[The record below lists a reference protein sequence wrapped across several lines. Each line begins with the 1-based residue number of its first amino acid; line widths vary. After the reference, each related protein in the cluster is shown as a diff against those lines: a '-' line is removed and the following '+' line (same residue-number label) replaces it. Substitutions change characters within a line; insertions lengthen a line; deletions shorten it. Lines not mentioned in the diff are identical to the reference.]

1 MTIIVANG
9 KSYDIPAIF
18 TANNGAGHSAII
30 TAGTGDEV
38 PTLFAP
44 MIDLVADASKNMRT
58 TSASSVAIGTGTK
71 TFVLAIDLP
80 FIAGEYVQFVDTAN
94 AANYMYA
101 TITSYTSATKTLVTS
116 VASGQTGGSGTI
128 ASWNVIS
135 TGAFGATGATGATG
149 AAYDISASTA
159 ETTYSNITNI
169 PCSIGDGESNN
180 RRMTPANFLL
190 GVAADTTF
198 GTNLAA
204 NSTFLAALFGKQ
216 AIWCPAGFIKPSSTG
231 GCAAVA
237 TVATSANHPDITSCD
252 FDATTQEY
260 AQFGWR
266 MPESWNESTVTFRAV
281 WTHPA
286 TTTNFGVVWDL
297 QGLACSDDDTID
309 AAYGTAVTSTDTGGT
324 TSDLYISP
332 ESSAITIAGT
342 PQPGDMVFYRLSRVT
357 GNGSDT
363 MAVDAKL
370 LGIVLFITTTKGND
384 A

>member
-1 MTIIVANG
+1 MTGATITPNG
-9 KSYDIPAIF
+9 VSYVVPDDL
-18 TANNGAGHSAII
+18 TKDNGAGHSEFV
-30 TAGTGDEV
+30 TAGTGESL
-38 PTLFAP
+38 PRLFAI
-44 MIDLVADASKNMRT
+44 MSDYLASSAKNMRT
-58 TSASSVAIGTGTK
+58 TSASSVAIGTGAK
-71 TFVLAIDLP
+71 TFVLATDIP
-80 FIAGEYVQFVDTAN
+80 FYAGERGVAIDTAN
-94 AANYMYA
+94 AANYMYF
-101 TITSYTSATKTLVTS
+101 TVTSYTSSTKTLVTS
-116 VASGQTGGSGTI
+116 VASGDTGGSGTI
-128 ASWNVIS
+128 ASWYIAS
-135 TGAFGATGATGATG
+135 SGQKGDTGATGAT
-149 AAYDISASTA
+149 YDISASTA

-169 PCSIGDGESNN
+169 PCSIGSGSSNN

-370 LGIVLFITTTKGND
+370 LGIVLFITTVKGND

>member
-1 MTIIVANG
+1 MTGTTITPNG
-9 KSYDIPAIF
+9 VSYVVPDDL
-18 TANNGAGHSAII
+18 TQNNGAGHSESV
-30 TAGTGDEV
+30 TAGTGEIL
-38 PTLFAP
+38 PRLFAI
-44 MIDLVADASKNMRT
+44 MSDYLASSAKNMRT
-58 TSASSVAIGTGTK
+58 TSASSLAVGTGAK
-71 TFVLAIDLP
+71 TFVLAADTP
-80 FIAGEYVQFVDTAN
+80 FIAGERGVAIDTAN
-94 AANYMYA
+94 AANYMYF
-101 TITSYTSATKTLVTS
+101 TVTSYTSSTKTLVTS
-116 VASGQTGGSGTI
+116 VASGDTGGSGTI
-128 ASWNVIS
+128 ASWYI
-135 TGAFGATGATGATG
+135 AATGQKGDTGATG

-169 PCSIGDGESNN
+169 PCSIGAGESNN
-180 RRMTPANFLL
+180 RRMTPANFLA

-216 AIWCPAGFIKPSSTG
+216 AIWCPAGFIEPSDTG
-231 GCAAVA
+231 GCASVA
-237 TVATSANHPDITSCD
+237 KTATSSNHPNIKSCD

-266 MPESWNESTVTFRAV
+266 MPESWNESTVTFAAV
-281 WTHPA
+281 WAHPA

-297 QGLACSDDDTID
+297 QGLACGDDNTID

-324 TSDLYISP
+324 TSNLYISP

-370 LGIVLFITTTKGND
+370 LGIVLFITTVKGND